1 MSLVGLY
8 IFVTLH
14 VCLYSSYIYDA
25 FVVNLRAGKTV
36 SYLSLY
42 HRPIIGADYLSYWI
56 CNTITESLIVW
67 LAKVASTYS
76 VILHVQQSV
85 LQYDRTDKRNYKIMV
100 AAASVLLVQNVIS
113 SSMIAGR
120 LWYMGRLVSS
130 GKTRFPYKGVIR
142 AVVESAALYSAAFLA
157 LVVASTCK
165 MYYASDIVLKA
176 LSILVGI
183 VPTLMWFSTNFKLA
197 TEAGLARPVTAKGNM
212 ASTDLEE
219 GQTYTEWRFARAG
232 GASSP
237 YADAPKPAELEPE
250 NSIVTIPRPLFFGG
264 KAAASPFAE
273 PTGVNP
279 AEKFKAIGESLHS
292 YGSYLTQCLPKY
304 IQQFS
309 VVKDELTLYV
319 APQSIV
325 PTLTFLRDHSNCQYK
340 SVMDIAGVDYPTRSQ
355 RFEVVYNLLSHK
367 FNSRIRV
374 KTYADEATPVP
385 SVCGVFRGADWY
397 EREVWD
403 LYGVFFSDHPDL
415 RRILTDYGFEGHPFR
430 KDFPLT
436 GYTEVRYDEEK
447 KRVVDFQ
454 DALSPWEMVGQG
466 KDYKPES
473 FKIPA
478 PEPPKKEEPK
488 K

>member
-1 MSLVGLY
+1 MNDLSLEASAFLAAVVTWSLYGCYTCLFALCMRVLYWRKQQNRWVIMSLVGLY

-25 FVVNLRAGKTV
+25 FVVNLRAGKTA

-56 CNTITESLIVW
+56 CNTITESLILWRVYTVW
-67 LAKVASTYS
+67 RGTSFWYMLVPGILYLCNLVASTYS

-130 GKTRFPYKGVIR
+130 GKTRFPYKSVIR

-165 MYYASDIVLKA
+165 MYHASDIVLKA

-183 VPTLMWFSTNFKLA
+183 VPTLMWFSTNFRLA

-212 ASTDLEE
+212 GSTDLEE

-237 YADAPKPAELEPE
+237 YADAPKPAELETE
-250 NSIVTIPRPLFFGG
+250 NSIITIPRPLFFGRRQSCTECTASSSST
-264 KAAASPFAE
+264 AA
-273 PTGVNP
+273 
-279 AEKFKAIGESLHS
+279 
-292 YGSYLTQCLPKY
+292 LP
-304 IQQFS
+304 
-309 VVKDELTLYV
+309 V
-319 APQSIV
+319 
-325 PTLTFLRDHSNCQYK
+325 
-340 SVMDIAGVDYPTRSQ
+340 
-355 RFEVVYNLLSHK
+355 
-367 FNSRIRV
+367 
-374 KTYADEATPVP
+374 
-385 SVCGVFRGADWY
+385 
-397 EREVWD
+397 
-403 LYGVFFSDHPDL
+403 
-415 RRILTDYGFEGHPFR
+415 
-430 KDFPLT
+430 
-436 GYTEVRYDEEK
+436 
-447 KRVVDFQ
+447 
-454 DALSPWEMVGQG
+454 
-466 KDYKPES
+466 
-473 FKIPA
+473 
-478 PEPPKKEEPK
+478 
-488 K
+488 